1 MNKIMRKITSLIL
14 IFLLTVTIPNTIF
27 AQTEELPQSMK
38 LMNGL
43 GIFKGYEDGK
53 LHPEYDVSR
62 AEFVT
67 LILRMLGME
76 SRLPYGEKSVF
87 YDVADDFWAKDN
99 INLGTSIGLI
109 EGYGN
114 GYFGTDDSI
123 VITDAVKIIVGA
135 LGYSVKAEQAGGYP
149 IGYITVAGS
158 LGITKNITS
167 LDKTASRN
175 DIAILISNSLDIP
188 LMEQDLADNE
198 KYSVGEKTILDI
210 LKVEKDT
217 GLVTAV
223 FGGNINGNQMLSRDE
238 IIISDEKYKTDLT
251 DIEQYLGL
259 TVEFYRKTDSNKV
272 LYIETVSENDTML
285 VKADDI
291 KPDSNFSTFNY
302 YKNDRV
308 KTVSLPVSGLTVLYN
323 GEVLAEA
330 DKTAD
335 KINPKSGSVC
345 FNDTDNDGVFD
356 LVIIKDYQVLT
367 VTSVIERGIYGR
379 YHQFCD
385 VDLISDAENVSI
397 IKDGERCGAGE
408 IKTNDVLSIARS
420 LSGDTVSVIASSRTV
435 EGKITEIGSDDG
447 VVFAI
452 NSDGVTTDY
461 KMNYLYEQLYNSNSD
476 LEKPE
481 LNDSAVFYLD
491 NDGNIAASD
500 KIADSESKAETAYG
514 YLINAFI
521 DNDKNRALTCR
532 ILTENNSIED
542 ICAENRDKIKF
553 GRMVSGKYSTST
565 ETGSAILSVL
575 YNGRKK
581 ISRQMI
587 KYETDNDGAL
597 KSIYLAGTSA
607 SGAEFT
613 KDSEKSAKQYV
624 NRILEKQYYIDQK
637 TKVFEIANNGSVE
650 EVLTSGNALEYFSNG
665 SYTLELY
672 DVEKSHVGAVAY
684 YTSVTN
690 YSLGTKGRSAIISKT
705 NSPVMLIEKLK
716 SVSDENGD
724 EYTVAEGYENG
735 VKVQRLISSNLSAK
749 SDAMSRLKPGM
760 LIQYETNNWETS
772 KALTSKD
779 AETIMV
785 FRVLHDC
792 NNINQDYYET
802 WDYSTNVA
810 TNAAINIIYG
820 EVNNAALP
828 IISVYTNNSET
839 AGTTELINVTEDT
852 KILRYSVG
860 RKTISPASRIE
871 ITDGMRL
878 AVRRR
883 NGNVRDVI
891 IIEA

>member
-1 MNKIMRKITSLIL
+1 M
-14 IFLLTVTIPNTIF
+14 
-27 AQTEELPQSMK
+27 
-38 LMNGL
+38 
-43 GIFKGYEDGK
+43 
-53 LHPEYDVSR
+53 
-62 AEFVT
+62 
-67 LILRMLGME
+67 
-76 SRLPYGEKSVF
+76 
-87 YDVADDFWAKDN
+87 
-99 INLGTSIGLI
+99 
-109 EGYGN
+109 
-114 GYFGTDDSI
+114 
-123 VITDAVKIIVGA
+123 
-135 LGYSVKAEQAGGYP
+135 
-149 IGYITVAGS
+149 
-158 LGITKNITS
+158 
-167 LDKTASRN
+167 
-175 DIAILISNSLDIP
+175 
-188 LMEQDLADNE
+188 
-198 KYSVGEKTILDI
+198 
-210 LKVEKDT
+210 
-217 GLVTAV
+217 
-223 FGGNINGNQMLSRDE
+223 
-238 IIISDEKYKTDLT
+238 
-251 DIEQYLGL
+251 
-259 TVEFYRKTDSNKV
+259 
-272 LYIETVSENDTML
+272 
-285 VKADDI
+285 
-291 KPDSNFSTFNY
+291 
-302 YKNDRV
+302 
-308 KTVSLPVSGLTVLYN
+308 
-323 GEVLAEA
+323 
-330 DKTAD
+330 
-335 KINPKSGSVC
+335 
-345 FNDTDNDGVFD
+345 
-356 LVIIKDYQVLT
+356 
-367 VTSVIERGIYGR
+367 
-379 YHQFCD
+379 
-385 VDLISDAENVSI
+385 
-397 IKDGERCGAGE
+397 
-408 IKTNDVLSIARS
+408 
-420 LSGDTVSVIASSRTV
+420 SGDTVSVIASSRTV

-476 LEKPE
+476 LEKPV

-500 KIADSESKAETAYG
+500 KITDSESKAETAYG

-553 GRMVSGKYSTST
+553 GRMISGKYSTST
-565 ETGSAILSVL
+565 ETASAILSVL
-575 YNGRKK
+575 YNGKK
-581 ISRQMI
+581 KVSRQMI

-637 TKVFEIANNGSVE
+637 TKVFEIANNGS
-650 EVLTSGNALEYFSNG
+650 
-665 SYTLELY
+665 

-735 VKVQRLISSNLSAK
+735 VKVQRLIASNLSAK